1 MRQEEARS
9 IRELYKQ
16 GKAVKDISKEFR
28 VSISMVYSVLRNE
41 SNHDPAYTFKRR
53 LKVDSDAAW
62 KLYKQGKTYGDISK
76 ELSTEAEFISPSL
89 IGHHVRKKWEEEE
102 LK

>member
-16 GKAVKDISKEFR
+16 GKAVKEIAEEFH
-28 VSISMVYSVLRNE
+28 VSTSMIYSVLRNE
-41 SNHDPAYTFKRR
+41 SNYDPAYAFKRK
-53 LKVDSDAAW
+53 LKVDPEAAW
-62 KLYKQGKTYGDISK
+62 KLYKEGKTYADISK

-89 IGHHVRKKWEEEE
+89 IGHHVRRKWAEEI
-102 LK
+102 L

>member
-1 MRQEEARS
+1 MRQKEATK

-28 VSISMVYSVLRNE
+28 VSISMIYSVLRNE
-41 SNHDPAYTFKRR
+41 SNYDPTYSFKRK
-53 LKVDSDAAW
+53 LKVDPDAAW
-62 KLYKQGKTYGDISK
+62 KLYKEGRTYGDISK
-76 ELSTEAEFISPSL
+76 ELSSEAEFISPSL

-102 LK
+102 LN